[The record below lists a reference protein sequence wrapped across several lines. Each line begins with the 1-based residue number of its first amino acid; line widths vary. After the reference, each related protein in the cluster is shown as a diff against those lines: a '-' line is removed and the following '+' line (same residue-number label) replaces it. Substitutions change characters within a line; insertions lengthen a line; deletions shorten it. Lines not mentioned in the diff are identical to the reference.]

1 MRHRTEQGLGR
12 SGGYV
17 HPVPALCLGR
27 SALLASVDD
36 ALGVSP
42 WVSLVGPPGSGKTL
56 IARHS
61 VAERHPVA
69 WVPVGRVDGVGEV
82 VTSVL
87 RILGVQETPGDDP
100 RTALT
105 MALGER
111 PTTLVLDGV
120 RDDTEGLGD
129 VLAEVAE
136 SIGES
141 RVLCTAHTVAGRRGE
156 HVVRV
161 GPLPV
166 PAPGEPLDG
175 PAFDLFA
182 AALVRAGSPAGALD
196 SREEDVRRL
205 IAATGG
211 LPLLLE
217 QVAVQV
223 AMTGTASIVAARSL
237 DEYVH
242 ASYSLLDSD
251 TQRCF
256 RRLAC
261 LPGPASLGV
270 IHHVVGTPDLGA
282 CAGLVSGL
290 ARRSLLE
297 LGPDGRIDLLPPIR
311 RHGELLRTAEDREAV
326 ASGLL
331 RWADSVA
338 PSDANSGAADAPW
351 LLDLPMMSAAIES
364 AATAD
369 ATRPTAYDV
378 ANRVFSSLY
387 TSMQTRAAVDLLGAV
402 LASRDG
408 PPGIGAQVARRAGIA
423 TSEVEGTYAGLPFLD
438 RSDAQASA
446 APQPAVEHARNASI
460 RAEMHLD
467 AARLAEAEGEAQ
479 RVLALDS
486 GDAAAEL
493 QALRTLADLYLSRG
507 DFVQARRYADLTVQ
521 RADGPDELW
530 LTLSADTILGRLALE
545 QGRLA
550 EAAAAARDVMARA
563 NAAGE
568 DRVSVLADVL
578 LRQAEPDAPSL
589 VTDRDSLPWSIRLP
603 VLLADAH
610 SLRHRGEVERA
621 AGLAADVVVLA
632 DRVRLG
638 RESVAARLVL
648 AQCTARLGDTRQ
660 AAATL
665 WATLEGAVAAPLP
678 LYAADALDGLA
689 AIAGSG
695 SRLGPEMAATAFEL
709 RASRGA
715 VPWGWST
722 TVEPPER
729 SAVPAGWVV
738 AGQLTRVAIA
748 EIAVALERGSRGE
761 APVAGSPETTGYGRL
776 ALLTRTERVVALKVA
791 EGLTSR
797 QIAAGLFVSPRT
809 VDAHLT
815 HIYRKL
821 DISSRA
827 RLAALVADAG

>member
-1 MRHRTEQGLGR
+1 M
-12 SGGYV
+12 
-17 HPVPALCLGR
+17 PALCLGR
-27 SALLASVDD
+27 SELLASVDD
-36 ALGVSP
+36 ALGASP
-42 WVSLVGPPGSGKTL
+42 WVTLVGPPGSGKTL
-56 IARHS
+56 IARHT
-61 VAERHPVA
+61 VADRTPVA
-69 WVPVGRVDGVGEV
+69 WVPVGRVDGVSEV

-87 RILGVQETPGDDP
+87 RVLGVQETPGDDP

-105 MALGER
+105 MALGEH

-120 RDDTEGLGD
+120 RSDTEGLGD
-129 VLAEVAE
+129 VLADVSD
-136 SIGES
+136 SIGDA

-166 PAPGEPLDG
+166 PAPGEPLEG
-175 PAFDLFA
+175 PAFDLFT
-182 AALVRAGSPAGALD
+182 AALARAGSPPHLLD
-196 SREEDVRRL
+196 NREEDVRRL

-223 AMTGTASIVAARSL
+223 ALTGTASIVAARSL
-237 DEYVH
+237 DDYVH
-242 ASYSLLDSD
+242 ASYSLLDEG
-251 TQRCF
+251 TQLCF

-261 LPGPASLGV
+261 LPGPASLSV

-282 CAGLVSGL
+282 CARLVSGL
-290 ARRSLLE
+290 ARRSMVE
-297 LGPDGRIDLLPPIR
+297 VGPDGRIDLLPPIR
-311 RHGELLRTAEDREAV
+311 RHGEALRTGADRVAV
-326 ASGLL
+326 SEGLL
-331 RWADSVA
+331 GWAESVA
-338 PSDANSGAADAPW
+338 PADANSGAADAPW
-351 LLDLPMMSAAIES
+351 LLDLPMMSAAIEQ
-364 AATAD
+364 AAHED
-369 ATRPTAYDV
+369 ATRPQAYDV

-402 LASRDG
+402 LESGDG

-438 RSDAQASA
+438 RSDAQASLS
-446 APQPAVEHARNASI
+446 PQPAVEHARNASI

-479 RVLALDS
+479 RVLALES

-493 QALRTLADLYLSRG
+493 QALRTLADLSLSRG
-507 DFVQARRYADLTVQ
+507 DFAQARRYAELIAD
-521 RADGPDELW
+521 RADGPDDLW
-530 LTLSADTILGRLALE
+530 LRLSADTILGRLALE
-545 QGRLA
+545 QGRSA
-550 EAAAAARDVMARA
+550 EAAAAARDVISRA

-568 DRVSVLADVL
+568 ERVGVLADVL
-578 LRQAEPDAPSL
+578 LRQAEPDAASI
-589 VTDRDSLPWSIRLP
+589 VTDRDSLPWAIRLP
-603 VLLADAH
+603 VLLVDAH
-610 SLRHRGEVERA
+610 AMRQRGEVERA
-621 AGLAADVVVLA
+621 AGLAADIVVLA

-665 WATLEGAVAAPLP
+665 LATLEGAVAAPLP
-678 LYAADALDGLA
+678 LYAADALDALA
-689 AIAGSG
+689 ALSGPG
-695 SRLGPEMAATAFEL
+695 SRLGPELAATAFEL
-709 RASRGA
+709 RSSRGA
-715 VPWGWST
+715 APWGWT
-722 TVEPPER
+722 PGLEPPGR
-729 SAVPAGWVV
+729 SSVPAGWVV
-738 AGQLTRVAIA
+738 AGQLTRTALSEV
-748 EIAVALERGSRGE
+748 AVALERGSRGAVRE
-761 APVAGSPETTGYGRL
+761 PARGGPRPDHPLASLTKSERLVAD
-776 ALLTRTERVVALKVA
+776 KVA

-797 QIAAGLFVSPRT
+797 QIAAELFVSPRT